1 MDADTTRE
9 RAAFAAPGHLTETH
23 LPATPAPQSVGP
35 ASRAGHSEE
44 AGPSYY
50 DVSLLKAPVWRWEV
64 STYFFLG
71 GVAAGSFLLARLAER
86 FGGRRFRAVTR
97 AGTAVAAAALVP
109 CAPLLIKD
117 LGDPKRFHHMLRV
130 FKPHSP
136 MNLGTWVL
144 TAFSGTAALA
154 LLREW
159 RRGDRT
165 EEELSA
171 TERVLDAA
179 VVAVSDAAGAPLALV
194 MACYTG
200 VLLTSTSTPVWRQ
213 NPWLPAAFTASAV
226 GNGSAAISLALEA
239 AGGAGEAAEEA
250 LGAIDSAAHA
260 AEAATLAGYVAA
272 AGPLAKPLTHG
283 ANSAQF
289 WGGLLGLAASELLRR
304 SAPPGRAGRW
314 RRAASALAGLAGGYA
329 LRWAFI
335 HAGKHSADD
344 PEAARQAS
352 APR

>member
-1 MDADTTRE
+1 MPVDTPRE
-9 RAAFAAPGHLTETH
+9 AAAFAAPGHLTETH
-23 LPATPAPQSVGP
+23 LSAVPARQAV
-35 ASRAGHSEE
+35 E

-50 DVSLLKAPVWRWEV
+50 DVSLLAAPVWKWEI

-86 FGGRRFRAVTR
+86 FGGRRYRAVTR
-97 AGTAVAAAALVP
+97 AGTAVAAAAVVP

-136 MNLGTWVL
+136 MNLGTWVM
-144 TAFSGTAALA
+144 TSFSGVAALA

-171 TERVLDAA
+171 TERVLDAV
-179 VVAVSDAAGAPLALV
+179 VVAVCDVAGVPLALV

-226 GNGSAAISLALEA
+226 GNGAAAISLALSA
-239 AGGAGEAAEEA
+239 TGAGDEDTEEA
-250 LGAIDSAAHA
+250 LHAIDSAAHA
-260 AEAATLAGYVAA
+260 AEAATLAGYVTQ
-272 AGPLAKPLTHG
+272 AGGLAKPLTHG
-283 ANSAQF
+283 ASAPQF
-289 WGGLLGLAASELLRR
+289 WGGVLGLAASELLKR
-304 SAPPGRAGRW
+304 SAPPGPAGRW

-329 LRWAFI
+329 LRWAFV

-352 APR
+352 GPK

>member
-1 MDADTTRE
+1 M
-9 RAAFAAPGHLTETH
+9 
-23 LPATPAPQSVGP
+23 
-35 ASRAGHSEE
+35 
-44 AGPSYY
+44 
-50 DVSLLKAPVWRWEV
+50 SLLAAPVWKWEV

-97 AGTAVAAAALVP
+97 AGTAAAAAAVVP

-136 MNLGTWVL
+136 MNLGTWVM

-165 EEELSA
+165 EELSA
-171 TERVLDAA
+171 TERVLDAG
-179 VVAVSDAAGAPLALV
+179 VVAISDAAGVPLALV

-226 GNGSAAISLALEA
+226 SNGAAAVSLALSA
-239 AGGAGEAAEEA
+239 TGAGDPETEEA
-250 LGAIDSAAHA
+250 LETIDTVAHA
-260 AEAATLAGYVAA
+260 AEAATLAGYLAS
-272 AGPLAKPLTHG
+272 AGDLAKPLTHG
-283 ANSAQF
+283 ANAKQF
-289 WGGLLGLAASELLRR
+289 WGGVLGLAASELLRR
-304 SAPPGRAGRW
+304 SAPRGRSGRW
-314 RRAASALAGLAGGYA
+314 LRAASALAGLAGGYA
-329 LRWAFI
+329 LRWAFV

-352 APR
+352 RPE